1 MTRTVNNLLTLA
13 QVDEGRLRLL
23 TRPLVLAEAVG
34 AAVRPL
40 ESLATAQEVRIEAH
54 DDDDGAGEAVLA
66 DPHRIHQALT
76 NLLENAIEFT
86 PPGGRVRVETWRRG
100 DEVGV
105 TVRDDGPGI
114 PAPARA
120 HVFDRFYRVDPARGR
135 DLGGS
140 GLGLAICREIAE
152 AHGGRAFSF
161 ALPAVPAP
169 AVEGAV
175 RLSGPA

>member
-1 MTRTVNNLLTLA
+1 M
-13 QVDEGRLRLL
+13 
-23 TRPLVLAEAVG
+23 
-34 AAVRPL
+34 
-40 ESLATAQEVRIEAH
+40 
-54 DDDDGAGEAVLA
+54 LA

-86 PPGGRVRVETWRRG
+86 PPGGARAGRDVAARRRG
-100 DEVGV
+100 R
-105 TVRDDGPGI
+105 RDGARRRPGH
-114 PAPARA
+114 PRGRRA
-120 HVFDRFYRVDPARGR
+120 DHVFDRFYRVDPARGR

-152 AHGGRAFSF
+152 AHGGRVWVEGDDGPGSAFSL

-169 AVEGAV
+169 AADDGV